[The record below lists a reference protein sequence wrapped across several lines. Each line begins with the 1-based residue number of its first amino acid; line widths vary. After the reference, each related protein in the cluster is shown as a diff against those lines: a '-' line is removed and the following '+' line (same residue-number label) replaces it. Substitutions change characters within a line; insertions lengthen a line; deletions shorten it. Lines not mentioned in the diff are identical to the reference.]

1 MFNLTNPA
9 VFEEL
14 LTKVMFAPFCVMVP
28 EVEINALEI
37 FIAPELRDKPFE
49 LFNVKLYK
57 LLVPEPEIDWELEP
71 SNVIVGVPE

>member
-1 MFNLTNPA
+1 M
-9 VFEEL
+9 FEEL

-49 LFNVKLYK
+49 LLCQ
-57 LLVPEPEIDWELEP
+57 I
-71 SNVIVGVPE
+71 IQITCT